1 MILIADSGSTKTDWC
16 VAAPGETVK
25 QVTTAGINP
34 YYQDKAEIAG
44 ALEQSLIPEITEYDI
59 RAVYFYGAGCSFP
72 HEKQL
77 LAEVIG
83 ARVKAPVEVHSDLMG
98 AARGLC
104 GFMPG
109 IACILGTGSNS
120 CLYDGVEIVRHTPP
134 LGFILGDEGSGAAL
148 GKRLINDCLKNQ
160 LPAYLRDKLL
170 SEYELTVETILER
183 VYRQPFPNRFL
194 AGLSRFLLDNLSE
207 EAIHDLV
214 LDCFGEFLLKNVRQY
229 EMADRFPI
237 HFTGSI
243 ACFFHTVLYEAVTG
257 AGLRPG
263 LITQSPMAG
272 LIRYH
277 TIPQATFP
285 ESALLSEPDR
295 PSGLKILSAR

>member
-1 MILIADSGSTKTDWC
+1 MILIADSGASKTDWR
-16 VAAPGETVK
+16 VTEAGETVR
-25 QVTTAGINP
+25 QVMASGINP
-34 YYQDKAEIAG
+34 YYQDKAEIIG
-44 ALEQSLIPEITEYDI
+44 ELELSLFPKIREYDI
-59 RAVYFYGAGCSFP
+59 RAVYYYGAGCSFP
-72 HEKQL
+72 REMQI

-83 ARVKAPVEVHSDLMG
+83 AKINAPVEVYSDLMG

-120 CLYDGVEIVRHTPP
+120 CLYDGVEIIRHTSP

-148 GKRLINDCLKNQ
+148 GKRLVNGCLKNQ
-160 LPAYLRDKLL
+160 LPAYLQDKLL
-170 SEYELTVETILER
+170 SEYELSAEIILDR

-194 AGLSRFLLDNLSE
+194 AGFSRFLLDNLAD

-214 LDCFGEFLLKNVRQY
+214 LDCFNEFLMKNVRQY
-229 EMADRFPI
+229 EGSGKLPVN
-237 HFTGSI
+237 FTGSI
-243 ACFFHTVLYEAVTG
+243 AYFFQAVLREAVLS

-263 LITQSPMAG
+263 VITRSPMDE

-277 TIPQATFP
+277 TFLQEETA
-285 ESALLSEPDR
+285 
-295 PSGLKILSAR
+295 